1 LAIAIIVY
9 PGLRRTQP
17 LSDAEA
23 VAVTG
28 DTLTGSGSTGQAVKK
43 RAALPKQK

>member
-23 VAVTG
+23 VVG
-28 DTLTGSGSTGQAVKK
+28 DTLTGTGSTGQAVKK